1 MLERIMADNGFP
13 SPLAESR
20 GCRVF
25 QFHSETGEGIMTQ
38 YDLFPGVYLMYNDFH
53 MEGYDSAFHTTED
66 MLCIDYCRQGR
77 MEYPAG
83 PDTYSYVEAGD
94 LKLDRRL
101 EHQGHFTFPLSH
113 YHGITIGFT
122 LPLAVQSL
130 KEWVR
135 EFPVDLVRLQE
146 KFCAGRH
153 PRVIHGAP
161 SVDHIFQEL
170 YAVPEQIKIPYF
182 RIKVLELLLYLDA
195 LELPKDAEKPYFYKS
210 QVEKV
215 KAIHRLLTGEL
226 ERHYTIA
233 ELSERFSVPA
243 TALKE
248 CFKSIYGQPINTY
261 MRNFRMDQ
269 AALLLQQGDGVAE
282 KLLALR
288 RELHAPVAAG
298 QHPNAQFVL
307 KLPHRRGNPRLGQEQ
322 LLGRLV
328 DGAAFGDLHDVLK
341 LLKRHRK
348 PPLPLSI
355 SLFYYRHFELVVKSL
370 SKKLSTHPAK
380 RILTALRPLCYSI
393 SRTKQKISVI

>member
-25 QFHSETGEGIMTQ
+25 QFHGKTGEGIMTQ

-83 PDTYSYVEAGD
+83 PDAYSYVEAGD

-130 KEWVR
+130 KGWVR

-170 YAVPEQIKIPYF
+170 YAVPEQIKLPYF

-195 LELPKDAEKPYFYKS
+195 LELDGRTEKPYFYKS

-215 KAIHRLLTGEL
+215 KAAHRLLTEDL
-226 ERHYTIA
+226 EQHYT
-233 ELSERFSVPA
+233 
-243 TALKE
+243 TA
-248 CFKSIYGQPINTY
+248 
-261 MRNFRMDQ
+261 
-269 AALLLQQGDGVAE
+269 
-282 KLLALR
+282 
-288 RELHAPVAAG
+288 
-298 QHPNAQFVL
+298 
-307 KLPHRRGNPRLGQEQ
+307 
-322 LLGRLV
+322 
-328 DGAAFGDLHDVLK
+328 
-341 LLKRHRK
+341 
-348 PPLPLSI
+348 
-355 SLFYYRHFELVVKSL
+355 
-370 SKKLSTHPAK
+370 
-380 RILTALRPLCYSI
+380 
-393 SRTKQKISVI
+393 

>member
-13 SPLAESR
+13 SPVAESG

-53 MEGYDSAFHTTED
+53 MESYDSVFRTTED

-122 LPLAVQSL
+122 LPLAAQSL

-135 EFPVDLVRLQE
+135 EFPVDLVQLQE

-170 YAVPEQIKIPYF
+170 YAVPEQIKLPYF

-195 LELPKDAEKPYFYKS
+195 LELDGRTEKPYFYKS
-210 QVEKV
+210 
-215 KAIHRLLTGEL
+215 
-226 ERHYTIA
+226 
-233 ELSERFSVPA
+233 
-243 TALKE
+243 
-248 CFKSIYGQPINTY
+248 
-261 MRNFRMDQ
+261 
-269 AALLLQQGDGVAE
+269 
-282 KLLALR
+282 
-288 RELHAPVAAG
+288 
-298 QHPNAQFVL
+298 
-307 KLPHRRGNPRLGQEQ
+307 
-322 LLGRLV
+322 
-328 DGAAFGDLHDVLK
+328 
-341 LLKRHRK
+341 
-348 PPLPLSI
+348 
-355 SLFYYRHFELVVKSL
+355 
-370 SKKLSTHPAK
+370 
-380 RILTALRPLCYSI
+380 
-393 SRTKQKISVI
+393 

>member
-1 MLERIMADNGFP
+1 MLERIMTDNGFP
-13 SPLAESR
+13 SPVAESG

-25 QFHSETGEGIMTQ
+25 QFHSESGEGIMTQ

-53 MEGYDSAFHTTED
+53 MESYDSVFRTTED

-122 LPLAVQSL
+122 LPLAAQSL

-161 SVDHIFQEL
+161 SVDHIFQEF
-170 YAVPEQIKIPYF
+170 YAVPEQIKLPYF

-195 LELPKDAEKPYFYKS
+195 LELDGRTEKPYFYKS

-215 KAIHRLLTGEL
+215 KAAHRLLTEDL

-233 ELSERFSVPA
+233 ELSERFSIPA

-248 CFKSIYGQPINTY
+248 CFKSVYGQPVNTY
-261 MRNFRMDQ
+261 LRNLRMDR
-269 AALLLQQGDGVAE
+269 AALLLRQEPQTSVAE
-282 KLLALR
+282 IAGRVGYDSASKFAAVFRETKGKTPLEYR
-288 RELHAPVAAG
+288 RE
-298 QHPNAQFVL
+298 
-307 KLPHRRGNPRLGQEQ
+307 
-322 LLGRLV
+322 GR
-328 DGAAFGDLHDVLK
+328 
-341 LLKRHRK
+341 
-348 PPLPLSI
+348 
-355 SLFYYRHFELVVKSL
+355 
-370 SKKLSTHPAK
+370 
-380 RILTALRPLCYSI
+380 
-393 SRTKQKISVI
+393 